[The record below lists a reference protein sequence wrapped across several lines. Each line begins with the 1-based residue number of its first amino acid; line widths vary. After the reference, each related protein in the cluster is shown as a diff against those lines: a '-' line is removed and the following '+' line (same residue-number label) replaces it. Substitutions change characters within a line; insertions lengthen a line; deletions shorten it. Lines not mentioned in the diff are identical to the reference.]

1 MAQRIGKCIN
11 FGLCSQADG
20 RETIQVAGGGDFSC
34 PECGKPL
41 TETTDA
47 AGSSGRN
54 AAGGKKAAVI
64 AGLGLLL
71 IAGSAYKFL
80 SPADTSP
87 KKTDTTQNVVIPP
100 DTNPPADPN
109 NRKGVKIP
117 IDQPPA
123 AAEERAV
130 KTPPIRRNNAPGV
143 MVARLLSPINTKTN
157 RDGDTFSAIVE
168 NGPYRGQTLTGT
180 IKKLTKNKKN
190 AELQLDFEKL
200 GGKRIPVQLD
210 LVSITNSKGVK
221 GVDDENNIVGKSSK
235 TKVAIV
241 TAAGVVVGAVLGK
254 VFGLSKKETTLTA
267 LAGGGGGYLLSM
279 KVMSRA
285 QSIELNPGSLLT
297 LRESTH

>member
-1 MAQRIGKCIN
+1 MAQRNGKCIN
-11 FGLCSQADG
+11 FGLCSMADS
-20 RETIQVAGGGDFSC
+20 RESIPVAGGEDFSC

-41 TETTDA
+41 TEVADSA
-47 AGSSGRN
+47 ASDGKN
-54 AAGGKKAAVI
+54 AAGGKKAALV

-71 IAGSAYKFL
+71 IAGTAYKFMT
-80 SPADTSP
+80 PADTNT
-87 KKTDTTQNVVIPP
+87 KKIDTTQNVVIPP
-100 DTNPPADPN
+100 DTNTSVDPK

-117 IDQPPA
+117 IEQPPA
-123 AAEERAV
+123 THEERAV
-130 KTPPIRRNNAPGV
+130 KAPPVRRNDAPGV

-190 AELQLDFEKL
+190 AELQFDFEKL

-210 LVSITNSKGVK
+210 LVNITNSKGVK

-254 VFGLSKKETTLTA
+254 VFGLSKKETTLAA

-285 QSIELNPGSLLT
+285 QAIELNPGSLLT
-297 LRESTH
+297 LSTR

>member
-11 FGLCSQADG
+11 FGLCSEADG
-20 RETIQVAGGGDFSC
+20 RETIQVARGGDFSC

-41 TETTDA
+41 TEATGD
-47 AGSSGRN
+47 AGSGERSVGR
-54 AAGGKKAAVI
+54 GKKAAAI

-71 IAGSAYKFL
+71 IAGTAYKFL
-80 SPADTSP
+80 APADSNI
-87 KKTDTTQNVVIPP
+87 KKTDSAQNVVITP
-100 DTNPPADPN
+100 DTSTPVDLN

-117 IDQPPA
+117 VEQVPVASEERVVKAPPA
-123 AAEERAV
+123 
-130 KTPPIRRNNAPGV
+130 RRNTAPGV
-143 MVARLLSPINTKTN
+143 MVARLLSPINSRTN

-168 NGPYRGQTLTGT
+168 DGPYHGQTLTGT

-254 VFGLSKKETTLTA
+254 VFGLSKKERR
-267 LAGGGGGYLLSM
+267 
-279 KVMSRA
+279 SRRWPA
-285 QSIELNPGSLLT
+285 VAEVT
-297 LRESTH
+297 C

>member
-1 MAQRIGKCIN
+1 MAQRTGKCIN
-11 FGLCSQADG
+11 FGLCSQADS
-20 RETIQVAGGGDFSC
+20 RETIAMAGDEDFSC

-41 TETTDA
+41 TEGASSA
-47 AGSSGRN
+47 ASSERN
-54 AAGGKKAAVI
+54 GAGGRKVAAI

-71 IAGSAYKFL
+71 TAGAAYKFL
-80 SPADTSP
+80 TPAATNT
-87 KKTDTTQNVVIPP
+87 KKTDSTQNVIIPP
-100 DTNPPADPN
+100 DTNTTVDPN

-117 IDQPPA
+117 IEQPPVISD
-123 AAEERAV
+123 ERVV
-130 KTPPIRRNNAPGV
+130 KMPPVQGNTASGV

-157 RDGDTFSAIVE
+157 RDGDTFSAMVE
-168 NGPYRGQTLTGT
+168 NGPDRGQTLTGT

-200 GGKRIPVQLD
+200 GGKRIRVQLD

-254 VFGLSKKETTLTA
+254 VFGLSKKETTLA
-267 LAGGGGGYLLSM
+267 ELAGGGGCYLVSM

-285 QSIELNPGSLLT
+285 QAIELNPGSLLT
-297 LRESTH
+297 LSTR